1 MSSSILRNLLEIPTK
16 PQIQHVVEGKHHNVR
31 RSETSIG
38 LHNFSY
44 SEITCLGGCRR
55 RGQHATED
63 LVHHQTQVD
72 PRSRGEVRN

>member
-16 PQIQHVVEGKHHNVR
+16 PQIQHVVEDKHQNVR

-44 SEITCLGGCRR
+44 SEIKCLGDFRR
-55 RGQHATED
+55 KGQHATED
-63 LVHHQTQVD
+63 LVHHQTQAD
-72 PRSRGEVRN
+72 